1 MPAKRKKAGRRQTP
15 AKKKTKKATTTP
27 AKKTTLAKKGPAR
40 PKKKATRWPAARLL
54 DEARIRTRQIGLD
67 AKPEVQ
73 QMLVDLLDEAGW
85 TRAQFVRALVA
96 DVEARR

>member
-1 MPAKRKKAGRRQTP
+1 MPAKRKKAAKRKTP
-15 AKKKTKKATTTP
+15 AKKKKAP
-27 AKKTTLAKKGPAR
+27 ARPAKKGPSRA
-40 PKKKATRWPAARLL
+40 KKKRWSAARLL
-54 DEARIRTRQIGLD
+54 NEARTRTRRIGLD

-73 QMLVDLLDEAGW
+73 QMLVALLDEAGW

>member
-1 MPAKRKKAGRRQTP
+1 MPAKRKTATKRKTPGKKKTP
-15 AKKKTKKATTTP
+15 AKKGRSR
-27 AKKTTLAKKGPAR
+27 AKKKQQ
-40 PKKKATRWPAARLL
+40 RWPAARLL
-54 DEARIRTRQIGLD
+54 VEARTRTRQIGLD

>member
-1 MPAKRKKAGRRQTP
+1 MPAKRKKAAKRRTPATKKQTKATTKP
-15 AKKKTKKATTTP
+15 AKKKAP
-27 AKKTTLAKKGPAR
+27 AKKRHSRSTKKPM
-40 PKKKATRWPAARLL
+40 RWPVARLL
-54 DEARIRTRQIGLD
+54 DEARIRTREIGLD

-85 TRAQFVRALVA
+85 TRAQFVKALVA

>member
-1 MPAKRKKAGRRQTP
+1 MPAKRKPVAKRKAP
-15 AKKKTKKATTTP
+15 AKKKRTTTP
-27 AKKTTLAKKGPAR
+27 AKKGHAR
-40 PKKKATRWPAARLL
+40 SKTRKKKQQLRTRWPAARLL
-54 DEARIRTRQIGLD
+54 DEARVRTRRIGLD

-73 QMLVDLLDEAGW
+73 QMLVALLDEAGW